1 MQTTVN
7 ERGRIPIQPSFS
19 FVFCACAVLVLL
31 SVIFPVSASLNG
43 TETLIS
49 SNVSADQAKPSLYG
63 NYIVWVDRTRGDKGW
78 EKEKTNDL
86 KK

>member
-1 MQTTVN
+1 MQTIGN
-7 ERGRIPIQPSFS
+7 EGERIPIQFPIS
-19 FVFCACAVLVLL
+19 FVFFVCILLVCL
-31 SVIFPVSASLNG
+31 SIIFPVSALPIG

-78 EKEKTNDL
+78 EKEKTDD
-86 KK
+86 